1 MELILQDKDY
11 VRNESGGFA
20 RAVGEEELLQ
30 RVLFRLT
37 ARRGAFPLLP
47 TLGSRIYLL
56 PRYKFSQWEAL
67 TRQFA
72 AEALADEPEL
82 SVTGVTV
89 TREGDGAWLEIALK
103 YAGGDLSVTV
113 EV

>member
-1 MELILQDKDY
+1 MELILKNGDY
-11 VRNESGGFA
+11 VLREGGGFA

-30 RVLFRLT
+30 RVLFKLT

-47 TLGSRIYLL
+47 MLGSRLYLL
-56 PRYKFSQWEAL
+56 PRYKASQWETIA
-67 TRQFA
+67 RQFA
-72 AEALADEPEL
+72 VEALADEPDL

-89 TREGDGAWLEIALK
+89 TRTEDRIRLDVELK
-103 YAGGDLSVTV
+103 YLGGSFEATV